1 MLPSSMRGFAPEIN
15 GIAQSNARITV
26 SQNGNVVYQTYV
38 APGPFSI
45 KDLYPTGSSGNLQVN
60 ISEED
65 GSERTFV
72 YPILHY
78 P

>member
-45 KDLYPTGSSGNLQVN
+45 KDLYPTGSSGTYRS
-60 ISEED
+60 ISVKKMVLKEPL
-65 GSERTFV
+65 FI
-72 YPILHY
+72 PILHY